1 MSAILV
7 DMIRRGSA
15 MKKCIAILFSL
26 CLFLCGCA
34 SEHAKVTITNT
45 VDLNSEPA
53 IMTVYEWIG
62 DEIADF
68 QEITFAESLRLF
80 TEKGSG
86 ILYYGY
92 DNCPYCE
99 RGIPLLNE
107 AALETGVTV
116 YYIDVYGPMQPTRD
130 EYDDLV
136 SYIEETFIEDKDG
149 NKSFFVPLVIGVKNG
164 EITASHVS
172 LVSDFTL
179 ENEDSMLSDAQK
191 SELKKIYLDII
202 EKTAD

>member
-1 MSAILV
+1 
-7 DMIRRGSA
+7 
-15 MKKCIAILFSL
+15 MKKYIAVLFSL
-26 CLFLCGCA
+26 CLLLCGCKPK
-34 SEHAKVTITNT
+34 HAKVTITNT
-45 VDLNSEPA
+45 VDLDSDPA
-53 IMTVYEWIG
+53 IMEVYEWIG
-62 DEIADF
+62 NEIADF
-68 QEITFAESLRLF
+68 RQITFAESLRLF

-92 DNCPYCE
+92 DDCPYCE

-116 YYIDVYGPMQPTRD
+116 YYIDVYGPFQPTRD
-130 EYDDLV
+130 EFDDLCD
-136 SYIEETFIEDKDG
+136 YIEETFIEDKDG

-172 LVSDFTL
+172 LVSDFVL
-179 ENEDSMLSDAQK
+179 EDEDSMMSDAQK